1 MWYRLDPE
9 LERQLK
15 HIRQMVKLRQ
25 ETPTKEW
32 PLVFVDE
39 FGAMLVVRE
48 WPGGEITAYTISKD
62 ASDRKEER

>member
-15 HIRQMVKLRQ
+15 HIRQMVKLSQ
-25 ETPTKEW
+25 ATPTQEW

-48 WPGGEITAYTISKD
+48 WPSGDITAYTVSKA
-62 ASDRKEER
+62 ASDSRDER